1 MTTKLARTREVQS
14 SRRGVRVE
22 RGKVEDGDGGE
33 DVRVG
38 KCQGGEG
45 VRMVDVDWESVR
57 VGRVEGWGN
66 VRIPMGV

>member
-1 MTTKLARTREVQS
+1 MMEAELSLQVLTKRTINETKWMTTKLARTRELQS

-38 KCQGGEG
+38 EGGCGLGEC
-45 VRMVDVDWESVR
+45 
-57 VGRVEGWGN
+57 EGWEG
-66 VRIPMGV
+66 